1 MPAGGA
7 ESDAQ
12 HLQDGVTDL
21 HRIDSA
27 SIGWNGR
34 DAGELSAIR
43 PAVAFGFSS
52 VPRSPAWHG
61 SAPPCF
67 SRPPIG
73 TSPHRETGGDEL
85 VWVGVRRG
93 WSLTAWP
100 RFTRNPPAPAS
111 DIPRVKQG
119 IRSTAG
125 MIRTILIVS
134 ALGVAALVLFTPNG
148 GSPETLPMLGML
160 VIWPLGLAAGLTYT
174 QRLMMNSA
182 ELYARWLEHR

>member
-1 MPAGGA
+1 MTVRSTVVVPDGA
-7 ESDAQ
+7 
-12 HLQDGVTDL
+12 
-21 HRIDSA
+21 
-27 SIGWNGR
+27 
-34 DAGELSAIR
+34 
-43 PAVAFGFSS
+43 AFGFAQRRSWIFSAWWYPAVLAVSGAVHAGLALFLGQSS
-52 VPRSPAWHG
+52 
-61 SAPPCF
+61 
-67 SRPPIG
+67 
-73 TSPHRETGGDEL
+73 ETGIVMAILGAVCAAL
-85 VWVGVRRG
+85 G